1 MRQQNKMPLFST
13 GMWSI
18 PSEGHGLC
26 LRRSFVQ
33 LEDSF
38 PALAGHMVKSIA
50 APRKERLFPVQQNS
64 LGTSFPC
71 VASLRLLAYREVFH
85 SCVYDFG
92 AAQLHAGFYF
102 FHHTSPYLKL
112 PCLFF
117 TGCLYW
123 KTAAS
128 SLKAAILP
136 YLHCFQ
142 CPAQG

>member
-102 FHHTSPYLKL
+102 FHHTMFL
-112 PCLFF
+112 PIFELLISTTLLF
-117 TGCLYW
+117 LSRMIQSQ
-123 KTAAS
+123 S
-128 SLKAAILP
+128 SSSE
-136 YLHCFQ
+136 Q
-142 CPAQG
+142 

>member
-1 MRQQNKMPLFST
+1 MWQQNKMLLFST
-13 GMWSI
+13 GICSI
-18 PSEGHGLC
+18 PSEVHGLC
-26 LRRSFVQ
+26 LCRSFVQ

-50 APRKERLFPVQQNS
+50 APRKERLFLVQQNS

-102 FHHTSPYLKL
+102 FHHTMFL
-112 PCLFF
+112 PIFELLISTTLLFLSR
-117 TGCLYW
+117 TIQSQSG
-123 KTAAS
+123 S
-128 SLKAAILP
+128 SK
-136 YLHCFQ
+136 Q
-142 CPAQG
+142 

>member
-1 MRQQNKMPLFST
+1 MWQQHKMLLFST
-13 GMWSI
+13 GMCSI

-26 LRRSFVQ
+26 LHWSFVQ

-50 APRKERLFPVQQNS
+50 APRKESLFLVQQNS

-71 VASLRLLAYREVFH
+71 VASLRLLAYREVFR

-102 FHHTSPYLKL
+102 FYHTMFL
-112 PCLFF
+112 PIFELLISTTLLFLSR
-117 TGCLYW
+117 TIQSQ
-123 KTAAS
+123 S
-128 SLKAAILP
+128 SSSE
-136 YLHCFQ
+136 Q
-142 CPAQG
+142 

>member
-1 MRQQNKMPLFST
+1 MWQQNKMLLFST

-18 PSEGHGLC
+18 PSEGRGLC
-26 LRRSFVQ
+26 LCRSFVQ
-33 LEDSF
+33 LEDPF

-50 APRKERLFPVQQNS
+50 APRKERLFLVQQNS

-102 FHHTSPYLKL
+102 FHHTMFL
-112 PCLFF
+112 PIFELLISTTLLF
-117 TGCLYW
+117 LSRMIQSQ
-123 KTAAS
+123 S
-128 SLKAAILP
+128 SSSE
-136 YLHCFQ
+136 Q
-142 CPAQG
+142 

>member
-92 AAQLHAGFYF
+92 AAQLHAGFYL
-102 FHHTSPYLKL
+102 FHHTMFL
-112 PCLFF
+112 PIFELLISTTLLF
-117 TGCLYW
+117 LSRMIQSQ
-123 KTAAS
+123 S
-128 SLKAAILP
+128 SSSE
-136 YLHCFQ
+136 Q
-142 CPAQG
+142 